1 MLHNYHSRTQ
11 ENINP
16 TGTWLPTGGLLA
28 DTARQKTIATHR
40 YTCLRAQKPD
50 RRLRAW
56 GELPGLASLNGQI
69 IRIWAARTAELIG
82 RVQAQIGDTSRA
94 RGSGP
99 VTRAGYGA
107 SPGFPG
113 PARFRAV

>member
-1 MLHNYHSRTQ
+1 M
-11 ENINP
+11 
-16 TGTWLPTGGLLA
+16 
-28 DTARQKTIATHR
+28 
-40 YTCLRAQKPD
+40 
-50 RRLRAW
+50 
-56 GELPGLASLNGQI
+56 NGQI

-99 VTRAGYGA
+99 VTRAGSGA